1 MKGKPQDGYRAVLLA
16 LGLSQRAVLPGARR
30 PGAGVYGATEFLTR
44 VKRGTELTPRALSG
58 ITGDESHT
66 DPESLRVRGSAL
78 VLGGGDTA
86 IDAATSA
93 LKAGAREVSLVYRR
107 SFAEMPA
114 WPPGNVGKPAPCSTR
129 SEHSDPDRTR

>member
-1 MKGKPQDGYRAVLLA
+1 M
-16 LGLSQRAVLPGARR
+16 
-30 PGAGVYGATEFLTR
+30 
-44 VKRGTELTPRALSG
+44 TPRALSG

-78 VLGGGDTA
+78 VLGGGNTA

-114 WPPGNVGKPAPCSTR
+114 WPQERDQALHAGVNILTLTAPVDYVTDR
-129 SEHSDPDRTR
+129 PRQIRFGLKVMRTRLGST

>member
-1 MKGKPQDGYRAVLLA
+1 MRA
-16 LGLSQRAVLPGARR
+16 
-30 PGAGVYGATEFLTR
+30 
-44 VKRGTELTPRALSG
+44 
-58 ITGDESHT
+58 HT

-114 WPPGNVGKPAPCSTR
+114 WPQERDQALHAGVNILTLTAPVDYVTDAQGKLIGLKVM
-129 SEHSDPDRTR
+129 RTRLFFT